1 MVGLGY
7 LPGGSLDSQASGVS
21 ADGSVVVGDRRSAS
35 SFLAAFLWTSGT
47 GMQNLRDLLIAGG
60 VTSVTNWRL
69 ASATGVSADGHTF
82 VGYGVNPTG
91 DSEAW
96 IATIP
101 DIVPDPSCIVL
112 ALFGFAP
119 LVGCGCR
126 RR

>member
-1 MVGLGY
+1 MIGLGD
-7 LPGGSLDSQASGVS
+7 LPGGIFESQAHATS
-21 ADGSVVVGDRRSAS
+21 ADGSVVVGESRSAS
-35 SFLAAFLWTSGT
+35 IFLEAFLWTSGT

-60 VTSVTNWRL
+60 VTSVTNWHL

-101 DIVPDPSCIVL
+101 DIVPEPSGIVL

-119 LVGCGCR
+119 LVSCGR
-126 RR
+126 RRR